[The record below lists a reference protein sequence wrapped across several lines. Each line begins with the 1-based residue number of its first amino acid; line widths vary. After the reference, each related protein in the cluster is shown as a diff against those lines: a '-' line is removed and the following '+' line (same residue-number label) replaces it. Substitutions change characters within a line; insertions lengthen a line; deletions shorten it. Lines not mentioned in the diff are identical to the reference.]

1 MIGDTDIHLFLRG
14 LLLDGIAVHSLD
26 TPVLFENIDKK
37 NLPST
42 FIVEQL
48 IPRDEVSYSDD
59 YEDGYG
65 LYKLTVFADVGTGL
79 LLTRIT
85 DTLKS
90 IFKYATYDVDTEAGV
105 SLCIDKVYSNELLY
119 EEDSDKVQKTIAV
132 QYRKIRIK

>member
-1 MIGDTDIHLFLRG
+1 MISDVAIHLFLRN
-14 LLLDGIAVHSLD
+14 LLLDGIEQNSLD
-26 TPVLFENIDKK
+26 VTVLYENMRKENIPDVY
-37 NLPST
+37 
-42 FIVEQL
+42 IVEQY
-48 IPRDEVSYSDD
+48 IPMDELSYSDN

-90 IFKYATYDVDTEAGV
+90 IFKYTTYDVDTEAGV
-105 SLCIDKVYSNELLY
+105 SICIDKVYSNELLY

-132 QYRKIRIK
+132 QYRKIKIK

>member
-1 MIGDTDIHLFLRG
+1 MISDADVHLFLRNM
-14 LLLDGIAVHSLD
+14 LLDGIEQNNLD
-26 TPVLFENIDKK
+26 VFVWFENIQKENISDVY
-37 NLPST
+37 LIEQ
-42 FIVEQL
+42 FI
-48 IPRDEVSYSDD
+48 PMDESSYSDD

-90 IFKYATYDVDTEAGV
+90 IFKYATYDVDAEAGV

>member
-14 LLLDGIAVHSLD
+14 LLLDGIDVHNLD

-48 IPRDEVSYSDD
+48 IPRDEVSYSDN
-59 YEDGYG
+59 YEYGYG

-90 IFKYATYDVDTEAGV
+90 IFKYTTYDVDTEAGV

-132 QYRKIRIK
+132 QYRKIKIK